1 MRKLLLAAV
10 ATAAVGAAAVFLLPH
25 VSPQLVPY
33 LTAFSDWQKQP
44 AKGPA
49 ATTEPG
55 SVARHKE
62 PAASPP
68 PAVSVAKVAQA
79 DFTEVVAVSGS
90 LIPRDE
96 ILVAPEVEG
105 FRVLALKVDEGD
117 RVKKDDVLA
126 VLVQESLDAQLA
138 QNDASL
144 ARAEAAISQSQSQIT
159 EAKAR
164 LAEADASFERA
175 KPLRNSGYLSTSTYD
190 QREASAKATAAQLR
204 AAEDGLRLAQAEKL
218 QVEAQRRELNWKRS
232 NTDVT
237 APADGLISRRTARIG
252 GMASGAG
259 EPMFRIIARG
269 EVELD
274 AEIIETELPKI
285 AAGQKAIVDVA
296 GVGEVDG
303 TVRLVSPEVDKLS
316 RLGRVRIFLG
326 DDPRLRIGTY
336 ARGTIKS
343 ATSHGLAAPASA
355 VIFENDGAFVQV
367 VHDGVVKRQDV
378 KTGLVS
384 RGLVEIRSGLSEG
397 DIVVARAGT
406 FLRDGDRVRAIM
418 PDPKISEAR

>member
-1 MRKLLLAAV
+1 MKKLLLAAI
-10 ATAAVGAAAVFLLPH
+10 ATATVGAAAVFLVPH
-25 VSPQLVPY
+25 MTPGLVPY
-33 LTAFSDWQKQP
+33 LTAFSDLQHRDEKNP
-44 AKGPA
+44 DAAAETGSIAK
-49 ATTEPG
+49 
-55 SVARHKE
+55 HKE

-68 PAVSVAKVAQA
+68 PAVSVAKITKA
-79 DFTEVVAVSGS
+79 DFTEIVTVSGS

-105 FRVLALKVDEGD
+105 FRVLELKVDEGD

-138 QNDASL
+138 QNAAAL

-175 KPLRNSGYLSTSTYD
+175 KPLRNSGYLSNSTYD
-190 QREASAKATAAQLR
+190 QREASAKATAAQLK
-204 AAEDGLRLAQAEKL
+204 AAEDGFRLAQAEKL
-218 QVEAQRRELNWKRS
+218 QVEAQRRELNWKRA

-252 GMASGAG
+252 GMASGAA

-285 AAGQKAIVDVA
+285 AAGQKAVIDVA
-296 GVGEVDG
+296 GVGDVDG

-336 ARGTIKS
+336 ARGSIKT
-343 ATSHGLAAPASA
+343 ATSHGVAAPASA
-355 VIFENDGAFVQV
+355 VIFENDGAYVQV
-367 VHDGVVKRQDV
+367 VRDGVVKRQDV

-384 RGLVEIRSGLSEG
+384 RGLVEIRSGLSAG
-397 DIVVARAGT
+397 DVIVARAGT
-406 FLRDGDRVRAIM
+406 FLRDGDRVRSVT